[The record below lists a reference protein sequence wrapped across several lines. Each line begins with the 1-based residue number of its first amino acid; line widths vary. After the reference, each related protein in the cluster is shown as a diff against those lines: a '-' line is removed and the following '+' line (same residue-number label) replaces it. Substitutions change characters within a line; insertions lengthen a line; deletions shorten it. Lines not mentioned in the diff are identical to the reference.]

1 MKKCLI
7 TKQLSGE
14 QRDLLLRSNI
24 PFECLPVLDFK
35 LGFDEKRAAKLLST
49 PDAVWVFT
57 SVRAVQA
64 LYDLLPQ
71 AATPSKI
78 FTVGKNAAEAL
89 ASLGFKTD
97 FCGQVSEDLLPVL
110 AQQRHRPILYFRGR
124 HYRSSI
130 PDFCEATELDFQTL
144 ECYHSIKLPPPDGL
158 PDCGS
163 VWVFSPL
170 SAQAVSEWEG
180 VPRDLPIFSIGSVT
194 DAHLKKLGFK
204 NVQSPKEPSF
214 ENMVEL
220 YLENNSALR

>member
-1 MKKCLI
+1 MKKCII
-7 TKQLSGE
+7 TKQLSSE

-35 LGFDEKRAAKLLST
+35 VDFDAVKAAKLLAT

-64 LYDLLPQ
+64 LSALLQQ
-71 AATPSKI
+71 AAMPSEV
-78 FTVGKNAAEAL
+78 FTVGKNATEAL
-89 ASLGFKTD
+89 SGLGFKTD
-97 FCGQVSEDLLPVL
+97 FCGQISEDLLPLL
-110 AQQRHRPILYFRGR
+110 AKQRHRPILYFRGR

-130 PDFCEATELDFQTL
+130 PDFCEANELGFQEL

-163 VWVFSPL
+163 IWVFSPL

-180 VPRDLPIFSIGSVT
+180 VPRELPIYSIGAVT
-194 DAHLKKLGFK
+194 DAHLTKLGFK

-214 ENMVEL
+214 ENMV
-220 YLENNSALR
+220 ALFATQNRKS